1 MLFWS
6 RKTVLL
12 LTFKGYFYIYYRRQS
27 QAVHKVKYKAYLL
40 ISDKICGSNENR
52 YQVLILEST
61 VSFAMQRPAGFV
73 NFCFLQGKA
82 CFLRGRASILGSIVL
97 SQLFLVAHSVR
108 LQASMI
114 AIVKK
119 VGDRRMAGDNCEDMK
134 VLKEVQTLRF
144 WVGENWQLK
153 VHIIIIISTS

>member
-1 MLFWS
+1 MHYVVLI
-6 RKTVLL
+6 KETVFL

-27 QAVHKVKYKAYLL
+27 QAVHKVNLL

-108 LQASMI
+108 LQACMI

-119 VGDRRMAGDNCEDMK
+119 VGERRMAGDYCEDMK

-144 WVGENWQLK
+144 
-153 VHIIIIISTS
+153 